1 MKHHE
6 PHNSVKDIIKD
17 TSFEA
22 KILNTIAIIW
32 KPTVALLV
40 AGTLIAGGFMVFLS
54 FKKHNEKQ
62 NQEALFVIQKKL
74 NDKKEEI
81 EKSLSAANAKESSK
95 ADEKVDAKAKIKKA
109 PTKVAVQKE
118 KILTQSEL
126 KSQFSEI
133 IAEYTSFIQ
142 SHTGS
147 KASYIASIEL
157 AGIASEYKDFELAR
171 NTLMI
176 AINSANKNELFYGL
190 MHMQLGSV
198 LMDLNLP
205 KEAEA
210 QLILVT
216 ENKDQV
222 VFHPQALLRLAGI
235 YIELKEYN
243 QSQKILNRLEKEF
256 PRTSAYEE
264 SKGYKKIISLHQ
276 GANS

>member
-17 TSFEA
+17 TSVEA
-22 KILNTIAIIW
+22 KTLNAIAKIW
-32 KPTVALLV
+32 KPAVTLLV
-40 AGTLIAGGFMVFLS
+40 AGTVLAGGFMAYLS
-54 FKKHNEKQ
+54 LQKHNEKQ

-74 NDKKEEI
+74 NDKKDEI
-81 EKSLSAANAKESSK
+81 EKASN
-95 ADEKVDAKAKIKKA
+95 
-109 PTKVAVQKE
+109 KVAVQKE
-118 KILTQSEL
+118 KILTPSEL
-126 KSQFSEI
+126 KSQYSEI
-133 IAEYTSFIQ
+133 IAEHTSFIQ
-142 SHTGS
+142 SHAGS

-176 AINSANKNELFYGL
+176 AISSASKNELFYGL

-222 VFHPQALLRLAGI
+222 VFHPQALLRLAGT
-235 YIELKEYN
+235 YIELKEYD